1 MSGIN
6 RIRSYRKEKGLSIYD
21 LAEKTKITPG
31 YIANLERGTR
41 RNPSKE
47 VMEKIAS
54 ALEKTVQEVFFP
66 EEKKEGRKCVTG

>member
-31 YIANLERGTR
+31 YIANLERA
-41 RNPSKE
+41 PDEIPQE

-54 ALEKTVQEVFFP
+54 ALERLFRKYSFLKKRRR
-66 EEKKEGRKCVTG
+66 EENA